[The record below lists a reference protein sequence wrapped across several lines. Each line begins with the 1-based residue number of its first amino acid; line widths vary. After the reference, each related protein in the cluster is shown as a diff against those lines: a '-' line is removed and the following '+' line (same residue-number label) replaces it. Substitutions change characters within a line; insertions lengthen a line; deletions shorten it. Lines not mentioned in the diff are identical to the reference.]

1 MNLDL
6 KVDIYNNM
14 LRTSNE
20 LVNNL
25 SDIDWYSDPK
35 TIEKLIIKRDINSS
49 VSYLGGVF
57 SELKRLD
64 ETLKAAEWNEKLYDL
79 LRIFKRFLCKN
90 RKDASEVSECVE
102 NLEYITMLEM

>member
-90 RKDASEVSECVE
+90 R
-102 NLEYITMLEM
+102 